1 MYTLEEKGKREKKQ
15 TNVPFATNT
24 RLERLDF
31 YKEQKEFGT
40 RAQMILYLLQ
50 IALEQSDNRDGI

>member
-1 MYTLEEKGKREKKQ
+1 MYILEEKGRLKKKQ
-15 TNVPFATNT
+15 TNVPFVTNT

-31 YKEQKEFGT
+31 YKEQKEFDT